1 MDDGPSFNQILNIEE
16 MLLNL
21 ALGKTA
27 KGKATYGYGK
37 ESESNR
43 VISKYWDGKVGKVN
57 CLMCK

>member
-1 MDDGPSFNQILNIEE
+1 MDHPSNDYILNIEE
-16 MLLNL
+16 LLLNL

-27 KGKATYGYGK
+27 KGKAPYGCGK
-37 ESESNR
+37 ESESDR